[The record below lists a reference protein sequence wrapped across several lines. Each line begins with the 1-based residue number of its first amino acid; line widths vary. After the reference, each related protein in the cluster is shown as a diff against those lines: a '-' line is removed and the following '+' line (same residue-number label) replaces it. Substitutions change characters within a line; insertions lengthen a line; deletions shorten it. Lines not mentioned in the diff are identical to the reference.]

1 MQTATRES
9 ILETISLLPNKKM
22 ELLGNYLNF
31 LLWEDKQPKF
41 KDKSMAQKLIETV
54 GQSNQ
59 VTMEDAQALLNAIE
73 DGKKTMR
80 FDSPKRIRIA
90 FRRLDKIGDLK
101 LDKFSCRDKACL
113 VSTLLHQLIT

>member
-1 MQTATRES
+1 MQTATREW
-9 ILETISLLPNKKM
+9 ILETISLLPNRKL

-31 LLWEDKQPKF
+31 LLWEDKQPKL

-73 DGKKTMR
+73 EGKKPMR
-80 FDSPKRIRIA
+80 FDSP
-90 FRRLDKIGDLK
+90 F
-101 LDKFSCRDKACL
+101 
-113 VSTLLHQLIT
+113 